1 MENIKQNME
10 NALFHLKKLGWE
22 RGRIEEHLG
31 YSEEYIDQSLSKGG
45 SKKLLKL
52 LENLLENATLQKNV
66 SSDSLKSTVAET
78 LQRDYRIERLI
89 KKNSDKPDIPVFTGN
104 TRAGTIE
111 IYTDDPTQQT
121 PIGHLSAKVFP
132 GCNHAEKVNG
142 DSMYPLICNQAY
154 VIGKIIDKK
163 GIIWGEK
170 YIIHTIHGQSVVKFI
185 HPSKTEN
192 CIKIVS
198 HNKSIPEQDIPIDD
212 ISFCCRVHFIVNPS

>member
-1 MENIKQNME
+1 MSNEIAKALDIIQYKTKKTLDEIAEDIGLSRPYLSTVKKKGEPLDILNRLIDYYQNE
-10 NALFHLKKLGWE
+10 LRSLDVSSESVNSFVVESLPKFDYQQE
-22 RGRIEEHLG
+22 RF
-31 YSEEYIDQSLSKGG
+31 
-45 SKKLLKL
+45 SKKI
-52 LENLLENATLQKNV
+52 A
-66 SSDSLKSTVAET
+66 
-78 LQRDYRIERLI
+78 
-89 KKNSDKPDIPVFTGN
+89 DKPDIPVFTGN

-111 IYTDDPTQQT
+111 IYTDDPSQQT

-154 VIGKIIDKK
+154 VVGKIIDKR

-185 HPSKTEN
+185 HPSKEKD

-198 HNKSIPEQDIPIDD
+198 HNKSIPEQDIPLND

>member
-1 MENIKQNME
+1 MKNINATSLQICQNIKAARVLTGLNQTEFAELLGIKRTTYAEYERKIEPDLEMLTRIAAAAKVNLSDIIGTSSQNDE
-10 NALFHLKKLGWE
+10 KFISYQEERQFKKIVG
-22 RGRIEEHLG
+22 
-31 YSEEYIDQSLSKGG
+31 D
-45 SKKLLKL
+45 
-52 LENLLENATLQKNV
+52 
-66 SSDSLKSTVAET
+66 
-78 LQRDYRIERLI
+78 
-89 KKNSDKPDIPVFTGN
+89 PDIPVFTGN

-111 IYTDDPTQQT
+111 IYTDDPSQQT

-154 VIGKIIDKK
+154 VVGKIIDKR

-185 HPSKTEN
+185 HPSKQKD

-198 HNKSIPEQDIPIDD
+198 HNKSIPEQDIPMDD
-212 ISFCCRVHFIVNPS
+212 INFCCRVHFIVNPS